1 MNHQRRRQIEALFE
15 AALDRAPAER
25 AAFLAAASEGDREL
39 RAEVAAMLE
48 AHERSA
54 GILDA
59 GPETP
64 DVLGQAESATQP
76 ADPTIEA
83 GSGPSDSLR
92 TPSRLSRLGR
102 RLMAALSPKA
112 APAPK
117 VPSQSQEPDVLPHG
131 SRIGRY
137 VVAER
142 LGSGGMG
149 IVFRARDSQLD
160 RFVALKLL
168 PAALNADERARQRFL
183 VEAKAAAALDHP
195 NICTVHEIGSTADDR
210 MYIVMAYYRGATLK
224 EKMAQGG
231 LSAAE
236 AIDIA
241 IQVARGLGR
250 AHDRGII
257 HRDIKPANIL
267 VTQDGIAKILDF
279 GVAKLSGVDLT
290 RSGIYVGTASY
301 MSPEQIRDGV
311 VSPKSDIWAL
321 GVLLYEMLAGR
332 RPFESDELVGL
343 LHAIVKLDPMS
354 LRQRRPDLPDGL
366 TDLVDR
372 CLAKDPDERPGTMME
387 LTSQLEA
394 LSVRGDARP
403 DPLPRSAPASGAA
416 AGARAESTDSD
427 RMATTADKIEQ
438 EIRFCTAHDGVNI
451 AYAVMGEGPPLV
463 KAANWLSHLEFDG
476 ESPVWRHWLRGLS
489 ATHRLI
495 RYDERGCGLSD
506 WDVDDFS
513 LEAWVRDLE
522 TVVDSVG
529 VDRFPL
535 LGISQGGAVAITYAT
550 RHPERVSHLIL
561 YGIYIQGWARRTL
574 PPGMLQE
581 FQAQVTLTRVGWG
594 RDTPAYRQLFT
605 GLFVPGANEEQLRWF
620 NELQRIST
628 SPENAARF
636 QEAFSEIDVHHLLPL
651 LDVPTLVLHARG
663 DARIPFSEGRHAATA
678 IRGARFVPLD
688 SRNHI
693 LLEHEPA
700 WAVFLSELRRFLG
713 SDR

>member
-15 AALDRAPAER
+15 AVLDRTPAER
-25 AAFLAAASEGDREL
+25 QAFLAAAGEGDREL
-39 RAEVAAMLE
+39 RDEVAAMLE

-54 GILDA
+54 GILDG
-59 GPETP
+59 GPITP
-64 DVLGQAESATQP
+64 EVLGQAENATQP
-76 ADPTIEA
+76 AGPAIDSR
-83 GSGPSDSLR
+83 SGPSDSSSSGSL
-92 TPSRLSRLGR
+92 LSRLGR
-102 RLMAALSPKA
+102 RLLAALSPKA
-112 APAPK
+112 ARAPAARSRSP
-117 VPSQSQEPDVLPHG
+117 EPDVLPRG

-137 VVAER
+137 VVEER

-149 IVFRARDSQLD
+149 IVYRARDTQLD
-160 RFVALKLL
+160 RFVALKFL
-168 PAALNADERARQRFL
+168 PAALDADESARRRFL
-183 VEAKAAAALDHP
+183 VEAKAAAGLDHP
-195 NICTVHEIGSTADDR
+195 NICTVHEIASTTDDR
-210 MYIVMAYYRGATLK
+210 LYIAMAYYRGATLK
-224 EKMAQGG
+224 EKMACGS
-231 LSAAE
+231 LPADE

-241 IQVARGLGR
+241 IQVARGLDR

-267 VTQDGIAKILDF
+267 VTEDGIAKILDF
-279 GVAKLSGVDLT
+279 GVAKLTGVDLT
-290 RSGIYVGTASY
+290 RTGTYVGTASY

-311 VSPKSDIWAL
+311 VSASSDIWSL
-321 GVLLYEMLAGR
+321 GVALYEMLAGQ
-332 RPFESDELVGL
+332 RPFASDELVGL
-343 LHAIVKLDPMS
+343 LHAIVKLNPIS
-354 LRQRRPDLPDGL
+354 LRQRRPDLPADL

-372 CLAKDPDERPGTMME
+372 CLAKDPKKRPKTMKE
-387 LTSQLEA
+387 LTRLLEA
-394 LSVRGDARP
+394 TSARSDAPPATVSRP
-403 DPLPRSAPASGAA
+403 TADSAA
-416 AGARAESTDSD
+416 AGADAGFADSGIGL
-427 RMATTADKIEQ
+427 TTADAIEQ

-451 AYAVMGEGPPLV
+451 AYAVMGDGPPLV
-463 KAANWLSHLEFDG
+463 KAANWLNHLEFDR

-506 WDVDDFS
+506 WNVDDFS
-513 LEAWVRDLE
+513 LESWVQDLE
-522 TVVDSVG
+522 TVVDAAR

-535 LGISQGGAVAITYAT
+535 LGISQGGAVAITYAI

-561 YGIYIQGWARRTL
+561 YGIYTRGWARRPL
-574 PPGMLQE
+574 PPGMLEE
-581 FQAQVTLTRVGWG
+581 FQAQVTLTRIGWG

-636 QEAFSEIDVHHLLPL
+636 QEAFSEIDVDDLLPQ

-663 DARIPFSEGRHAATA
+663 DARIPFAEGRRAATA

-700 WAVFLSELRRFLG
+700 WTVFLTEMRKFLSG
-713 SDR
+713 DR